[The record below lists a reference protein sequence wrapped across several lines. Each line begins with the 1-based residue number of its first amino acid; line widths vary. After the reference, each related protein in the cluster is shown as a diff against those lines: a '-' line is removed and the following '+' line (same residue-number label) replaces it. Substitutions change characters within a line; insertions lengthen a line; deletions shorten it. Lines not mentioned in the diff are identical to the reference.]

1 MALST
6 RYFKNMLNSWLLV
19 GFSLFIIFSINY
31 SMFGRNNVDMI
42 AERLIKMEKENQNL
56 HMKLKFKGVSGVCF
70 LK

>member
-1 MALST
+1 
-6 RYFKNMLNSWLLV
+6 
-19 GFSLFIIFSINY
+19 
-31 SMFGRNNVDMI
+31 MFGRNNVDMI